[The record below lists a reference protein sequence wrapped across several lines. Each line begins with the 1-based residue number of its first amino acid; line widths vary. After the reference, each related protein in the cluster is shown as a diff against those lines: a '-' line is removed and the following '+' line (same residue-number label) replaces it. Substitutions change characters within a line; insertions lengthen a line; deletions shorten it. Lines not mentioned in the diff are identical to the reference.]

1 VSQKNKKLT
10 KIQVEALI
18 RVLRGDWRSTL
29 FTQAKVPQPT
39 IDALKSRGLIS
50 AYRRSTNG
58 VYTSLLDY
66 CLTDEGLSTLKAE
79 APDRVTEKD
88 LRAFEDLNGHIQ
100 RQLDEQQRQKEWLA
114 KTESVANQIQA
125 ARGIHGVY
133 GITSSDKISQIRKLG
148 QWPPAGLAKMLR
160 EAHGMAVS
168 ISAADGTPAP
178 PFVTDLIDQLWS
190 PLPGKVA
197 EAAIALRKLLTEDD
211 A

>member
-1 VSQKNKKLT
+1 MSQKNKKLT
-10 KIQVEALI
+10 KTQVEALI
-18 RVLRGDWRSTL
+18 RILRGEWRSTS
-29 FTQAKVPQPT
+29 TQFKVAQVT
-39 IDALKSRGLIS
+39 IDGLNSRGLIS

-58 VYTSLLDY
+58 VYISILDY
-66 CLTDEGLSTLKAE
+66 RLTDEGLSTLKAE
-79 APDRVTEKD
+79 APDRVTEKG
-88 LRAFEDLNGHIQ
+88 LRAFEDLHSDIQ

-114 KTESVANQIQA
+114 KTEPTANQIQA

-133 GITSSDKISQIRKLG
+133 GTTSSDKISQIRKLG

-160 EAHGMAVS
+160 EAHGMAVL

-178 PFVTDLIDQLWS
+178 RFVSDLIDQLWS

>member
-10 KIQVEALI
+10 KTQVEGLI
-18 RVLRGDWRSTL
+18 RILRGEWRST
-29 FTQAKVPQPT
+29 FTQVKVAQVT

-50 AYRRSTNG
+50 AYRRSTKG

-88 LRAFEDLNGHIQ
+88 LRAFEDLHSDIQ

-114 KTESVANQIQA
+114 KTEPTANQIQA
-125 ARGIHGVY
+125 ARGIHGIY
-133 GITSSDKISQIRKLG
+133 GNTSSDKISQIRKLG

-160 EAHGMAVS
+160 EAHGMAVL
-168 ISAADGTPAP
+168 ISVADGTPAP
-178 PFVTDLIDQLWS
+178 PFVTDLIDQLSS
-190 PLPGKVA
+190 PLPEKVA